1 MKVRASNGKNK
12 LPPDITYI
20 SCFLLPLTFDRQRKQ
35 EMEEKMY
42 DVLLWLC
49 FCGHSLDIIN
59 GGPVEKIKR
68 DGLSVRQ
75 NVAIN

>member
-1 MKVRASNGKNK
+1 
-12 LPPDITYI
+12 
-20 SCFLLPLTFDRQRKQ
+20 
-35 EMEEKMY
+35 MEEKMY